1 MPDISGPDDSKSASE
16 AGRLG
21 LEVLRLFQWRRIVLD
36 GDGPGLTLA
45 EAAAILGMS
54 VGSVARKVKRGELKA
69 FRDEHGRLRISPA
82 LGESRQDDLSGL
94 WEEHKATRSRLE
106 AASKESIELAEE
118 LVAAQEAL
126 GHSQR
131 ELTAMW
137 RLLRSKP
144 PAGESSG
151 ETFLPPQTSEEE
163 KPRVVQ
169 TPEVARIQE
178 QVSDIREWAR
188 RRSRLWTRTS

>member
-1 MPDISGPDDSKSASE
+1 MPDISGADESKSGTE

-21 LEVLRLFQWRRIVLD
+21 IEVLRLFQWRRIVLE

-54 VGSVARKVKRGELKA
+54 VGSVARKVKRGELKS

-94 WEEHKATRSRLE
+94 WEEYKATRLRLA
-106 AASKESIELAEE
+106 AASKESLELAEE
-118 LVAAQEAL
+118 LAAAQEEL

-137 RLLRSKP
+137 RLLRSNP
-144 PAGESSG
+144 PADESSR
-151 ETFLPPQTSEEE
+151 ETFLPPQTSEDER
-163 KPRVVQ
+163 PRPAP

-178 QVSDIREWAR
+178 QISDIREWAR
-188 RRSRLWTRTS
+188 RRSRLWTRAG